1 MDGALV
7 ELGDIVYD
15 ILLGAGAVA
24 SINHDGSFI
33 VQFDTKRMT
42 YQPGGVFMGVRRLY
56 WANPIVYL
64 PKKDDGRKL
73 SIIKTVI
80 ELLSKE
86 L

>member
-56 WANPIVYL
+56 WL
-64 PKKDDGRKL
+64 
-73 SIIKTVI
+73 T
-80 ELLSKE
+80 LLCICLKRMMGENFPSLKP
-86 L
+86 